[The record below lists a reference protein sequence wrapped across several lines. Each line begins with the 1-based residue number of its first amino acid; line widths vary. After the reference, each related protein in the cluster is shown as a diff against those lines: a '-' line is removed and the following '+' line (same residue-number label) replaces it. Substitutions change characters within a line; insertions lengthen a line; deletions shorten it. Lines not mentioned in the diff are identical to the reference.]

1 MTRMEVGLEAFVGY
15 PAVSMG
21 VEEQAGDWGVGQDE
35 ECTVV
40 EILEN
45 LGE

>member
-1 MTRMEVGLEAFVGY
+1 
-15 PAVSMG
+15 MG
-21 VEEQAGDWGVGQDE
+21 VKEQAGDWEVGQDE

-45 LGE
+45 MGE